1 MSEHILK
8 RHNKSLLLYHIVC
21 PAKYRRKAFTKG
33 VEETLKTTC
42 IAIGERYEIHFVEI
56 GIDEDNVHFLVQSVP
71 SFSPTRIVQLIK
83 SVTAKEIYRRH
94 PEVKKVLWG
103 GHIWTTGYYINT
115 VGAYGNEEVIRN
127 YVEKQGKQY
136 KHIYSAQLSFLDGL
150 G

>member
-21 PAKYRRKAFTKG
+21 PTKYRSRAFTKAA
-33 VEETLKTTC
+33 EETLKTTC
-42 IAIGERYEIHFVEI
+42 IAISDRYEIHFVEI
-56 GIDEDNVHFLVQSVP
+56 GVDEVHVHFLVQSIP
-71 SFSPTRIVQLIK
+71 SLSPTLIVQLIK
-83 SVTAKEIYRRH
+83 SITAKEIYRHH

-103 GHIWTTGYYINT
+103 GHIRTTGYYINT

-136 KHIYSAQLSFLDGL
+136 KQIYSAQLSFLDGL